1 MTRCL
6 VLYNSDYDPQCEAD
20 LDDLSGARARADV
33 AHVADAVADALDGRG
48 FRTVQ
53 VPIRRPADVVRALR
67 QFSPDV
73 VFNLCESLVSDPRYE
88 PAVVGLLERLGAVF
102 TGNGQAVLRLCL
114 DKAACNEALRR
125 AGVPV
130 PSSALVRSVGDL
142 PAALLYPAIVKP
154 NGEDGSTGIH
164 SGSVVHDRAQ
174 ALAEV
179 AQLCNAGK
187 SAIIQ
192 RYISG
197 REVNIALLGT
207 ADNGPMRVLPMAE
220 IDFGEMPPGKPHIVS
235 YAAKWDPESPEW
247 RGTRVVPASLPEPVV
262 RRLTR
267 LARAVGNALDLG
279 GYARVDVRIDESD
292 RPYVVDVNP
301 NCDIGPTAGLSR
313 AAARDGL
320 DYPDLIAAV
329 VQHALARGAG
339 LPPPDPRL
347 AGARIGAPWTHL
359 RTVPCPR

>member
-6 VLYNSDYDPQCEAD
+6 VLYNSDYDLLSEAD

-33 AHVADAVADALDGRG
+33 AHVADAVAGALGERG

-67 QFSPDV
+67 HFNPDV

-130 PSSALVRSVGDL
+130 PWSALVRSVRDL
-142 PAALLYPAIVKP
+142 PTTLPFPAIVKP
-154 NGEDGSTGIH
+154 NREDGSTGIH
-164 SGSVVHDRAQ
+164 SGSVVHDREH

-179 AQLCNAGK
+179 AQLCNVGK
-187 SAIIQ
+187 SVIVQ
-192 RYISG
+192 HYIGG
-197 REVNIALLGT
+197 REVNVALLGG
-207 ADNGPMRVLPMAE
+207 ADGGTMRVLPMAE
-220 IDFGEMPPGKPHIVS
+220 IDFSEMPPGIPHIVS

-247 RGTRVVPASLPEPVV
+247 RGTRVVPASLPEPMLL
-262 RRLTR
+262 RLAR

-279 GYARVDVRIDESD
+279 GYARVDVRIDGMD
-292 RPYVVDVNP
+292 RPHVVDVNP

-313 AAARDGL
+313 AAARAGL
-320 DYPDLIAAV
+320 DYPDLVVAV
-329 VQHALARGAG
+329 VQHALARSG
-339 LPPPDPRL
+339 LPQPDPRL
-347 AGARIGAPWTHL
+347 AGPRSGAARTHL